1 MATRSKP
8 FDVIRLTV
16 TFVCVTLLTVLLAA
30 VGTDWSAR
38 QAQRYFAEL
47 EAAYGS
53 EMQPGTV
60 ITYGQLYEDEQ
71 SALEDWQ
78 GPLSAFEEQ
87 DWRDIPALYIP
98 QEDELFCQFYAA
110 AAVLVFSLTLAAGL
124 LGALWRRLGL
134 GRGFWGRLPL
144 EWHVFIG
151 FCMLACCMDGAG
163 HIVWAARDGTFA
175 DVAHTLFFLD
185 ADDSMLLGKAVAAGL
200 LWLGVFFVFEAGAA
214 LGAGL
219 RDGFWRYLRCR
230 CLIVRVPAA
239 LWGRCGAA
247 VRRFAAV
254 DLRRPVES
262 TLLRLLS
269 INFLLV
275 ALLCSVWFAGIAGA
289 LIYSFVLFFILRR
302 WFARLQKNYNTVLA
316 HAQRM
321 AQGSLDTPLEE
332 DVGILNPLREELN
345 AVQAG
350 FARAVREEVRSQN
363 MKTELITNVSHD
375 LKTPLTAI
383 ITYVDLLKDD
393 SLDEAT
399 RREYVATLEKKS
411 QRLKRLIE
419 DLFEMSKAA
428 SGSVTLHKETV
439 ELASLMRQLQ
449 FELEDATAACGV
461 DFRWSLP
468 PEKLYA
474 ELDGQKTF
482 RVLENLVVNI
492 TKYALAGTRA
502 YISLQREGRRAVVT
516 MKNVSS
522 AELDF
527 DAAAITER
535 FVRGDKSRNTEG
547 SGLGLAIAKSFAEL
561 QGGTFAVETDGDLF
575 KATVTF
581 PLCEAP
587 AQAPPPAPEAPDPE
601 APDPEALPAA
611 ETEE

>member
-1 MATRSKP
+1 M
-8 FDVIRLTV
+8 IRLTV
-16 TFVCVTLLTVLLAA
+16 TFVCVTLFTVLLAA
-30 VGTDWSAR
+30 VGTDWSVR
-38 QAQRYFAEL
+38 QTQRYFAEL
-47 EAAYGS
+47 EETYGS
-53 EMQPGTV
+53 DMQPGTV
-60 ITYGQLYEDEQ
+60 VTYGQLYEDEQ

-98 QEDELFCQFYAA
+98 QENEMFCQFYTV
-110 AAVLVFSLTLAAGL
+110 AAVLVFSLALAAGL

-151 FCMLACCMDGAG
+151 FCMLVCCMDGAG

-230 CLIVRVPAA
+230 CLLVRVPAA
-239 LWGRCGAA
+239 LWGACGTA

-262 TLLRLLS
+262 TLFRLLF

-316 HAQRM
+316 HAQHM

-461 DFRWSLP
+461 DFRWSFP

-502 YISLQREGRRAVVT
+502 YISLQRQGRCAAVT

-587 AQAPPPAPEAPDPE
+587 AQAPTPAPEGEFSSEEP
-601 APDPEALPAA
+601 LPMP
-611 ETEE
+611 

>member
-1 MATRSKP
+1 M
-8 FDVIRLTV
+8 
-16 TFVCVTLLTVLLAA
+16 
-30 VGTDWSAR
+30 
-38 QAQRYFAEL
+38 
-47 EAAYGS
+47 
-53 EMQPGTV
+53 
-60 ITYGQLYEDEQ
+60 
-71 SALEDWQ
+71 
-78 GPLSAFEEQ
+78 
-87 DWRDIPALYIP
+87 
-98 QEDELFCQFYAA
+98 
-110 AAVLVFSLTLAAGL
+110 
-124 LGALWRRLGL
+124 
-134 GRGFWGRLPL
+134 
-144 EWHVFIG
+144 
-151 FCMLACCMDGAG
+151 
-163 HIVWAARDGTFA
+163 
-175 DVAHTLFFLD
+175 
-185 ADDSMLLGKAVAAGL
+185 
-200 LWLGVFFVFEAGAA
+200 
-214 LGAGL
+214 
-219 RDGFWRYLRCR
+219 
-230 CLIVRVPAA
+230 
-239 LWGRCGAA
+239 
-247 VRRFAAV
+247 
-254 DLRRPVES
+254 
-262 TLLRLLS
+262 
-269 INFLLV
+269 
-275 ALLCSVWFAGIAGA
+275 
-289 LIYSFVLFFILRR
+289 
-302 WFARLQKNYNTVLA
+302 
-316 HAQRM
+316 
-321 AQGSLDTPLEE
+321 
-332 DVGILNPLREELN
+332 GILNPLREELN

-449 FELEDATAACGV
+449 FELEEATAACGV

-516 MKNVSS
+516 MKTVSS

-587 AQAPPPAPEAPDPE
+587 AQAPPPASEGE
-601 APDPEALPAA
+601 FSSEVSLL
-611 ETEE
+611 EH

>member
-1 MATRSKP
+1 M
-8 FDVIRLTV
+8 IRLTV
-16 TFVCVTLLTVLLAA
+16 TFVCVTLFTVLLAA
-30 VGTDWSAR
+30 VGTDWSVR
-38 QAQRYFAEL
+38 QTQRYFAEL
-47 EAAYGS
+47 EETYGS
-53 EMQPGTV
+53 DMQPGTV
-60 ITYGQLYEDEQ
+60 VTYGQLYEDEQ

-98 QEDELFCQFYAA
+98 QENEMFCQFYTV
-110 AAVLVFSLTLAAGL
+110 AAVLVFSLALAAGL

-151 FCMLACCMDGAG
+151 FCMLVCCMDGAG

-230 CLIVRVPAA
+230 CLLVRVPAA
-239 LWGRCGAA
+239 LWGACGTA

-262 TLLRLLS
+262 TLFRLLF

-316 HAQRM
+316 HAQHM

-461 DFRWSLP
+461 DFRWSFP

-502 YISLQREGRRAVVT
+502 YISLQRQGRCAAVT

-587 AQAPPPAPEAPDPE
+587 AQAPTPAPEALPD
-601 APDPEALPAA
+601 A

>member
-16 TFVCVTLLTVLLAA
+16 TFVCVTLFTVLLAA
-30 VGTDWSAR
+30 VGTNWSVR
-38 QAQRYFAEL
+38 QTQRYFAEL
-47 EAAYGS
+47 EETYGS
-53 EMQPGTV
+53 GMQPGTV
-60 ITYGQLYEDEQ
+60 VTYGQLYEDEQ
-71 SALEDWQ
+71 SALEDWR

-98 QEDELFCQFYAA
+98 QENEMFCRFYTV
-110 AAVLVFSLTLAAGL
+110 AAVLVFSLALAAGL

-144 EWHVFIG
+144 EWHVFVG
-151 FCMLACCMDGAG
+151 FCMLVCCIDVAG

-230 CLIVRVPAA
+230 CLLVRVPAA
-239 LWGRCGAA
+239 LWGACGTA

-262 TLLRLLS
+262 TLFRLLF

-316 HAQRM
+316 HAQHM

-461 DFRWSLP
+461 DFRWSFP

-502 YISLQREGRRAVVT
+502 YISLQRQGRCAVVT

-587 AQAPPPAPEAPDPE
+587 AQAPTPAPEALPD
-601 APDPEALPAA
+601 A

>member
-1 MATRSKP
+1 M
-8 FDVIRLTV
+8 IRLTV
-16 TFVCVTLLTVLLAA
+16 TFVCVTLFTVLLAA
-30 VGTDWSAR
+30 VGTDWSVR
-38 QAQRYFAEL
+38 QTQRYFAEL
-47 EAAYGS
+47 EETYGS
-53 EMQPGTV
+53 DMQPGTV
-60 ITYGQLYEDEQ
+60 VTYGQLYEDEQ

-98 QEDELFCQFYAA
+98 QENEMFCQFYTV
-110 AAVLVFSLTLAAGL
+110 AAVLVFSLALAAGL

-151 FCMLACCMDGAG
+151 FCMLVCCMDGAG

-230 CLIVRVPAA
+230 CLLVRVPAA
-239 LWGRCGAA
+239 LWGACGTA

-262 TLLRLLS
+262 TLFRLLF

-316 HAQRM
+316 HAQHM

-461 DFRWSLP
+461 DFRWSFP

-502 YISLQREGRRAVVT
+502 YISLQRQGRCAAVT

-581 PLCEAP
+581 PRCEAP
-587 AQAPPPAPEAPDPE
+587 AQAPTPAPEALPD
-601 APDPEALPAA
+601 A

>member
-1 MATRSKP
+1 MATRLKP
-8 FDVIRLTV
+8 FNFIRLAV

-38 QAQRYFAEL
+38 QAQRYFAEM
-47 EAAYGS
+47 EETYGS
-53 EMQPGTV
+53 GIRPGTV

-98 QEDELFCQFYAA
+98 QEDELFCQFYTV
-110 AAVLVFSLTLAAGL
+110 AAVLVFSLALAAGL

-151 FCMLACCMDGAG
+151 FCMLACCVDGAG

-175 DVAHTLFFLD
+175 NVAHTLFFLD

-230 CLIVRVPAA
+230 CLLVRVPAA
-239 LWGRCGAA
+239 LWGACGAA

-262 TLLRLLS
+262 TLFRLLS

-316 HAQRM
+316 HAQHM
-321 AQGSLDTPLEE
+321 AQGNLDAPLEE

-439 ELASLMRQLQ
+439 VLASLMRQLQ
-449 FELEDATAACGV
+449 FELEEATAACGV
-461 DFRWSLP
+461 DFRWILP

-587 AQAPPPAPEAPDPE
+587 AQAPHPASEGE
-601 APDPEALPAA
+601 FSSEVSLL
-611 ETEE
+611 EH

>member
-1 MATRSKP
+1 
-8 FDVIRLTV
+8 
-16 TFVCVTLLTVLLAA
+16 
-30 VGTDWSAR
+30 
-38 QAQRYFAEL
+38 
-47 EAAYGS
+47 
-53 EMQPGTV
+53 MQ
-60 ITYGQLYEDEQ
+60 
-71 SALEDWQ
+71 
-78 GPLSAFEEQ
+78 
-87 DWRDIPALYIP
+87 
-98 QEDELFCQFYAA
+98 AA
-110 AAVLVFSLTLAAGL
+110 ACCWER
-124 LGALWRRLGL
+124 LWRHPCCGWVCFSCL
-134 GRGFWGRLPL
+134 RG
-144 EWHVFIG
+144 
-151 FCMLACCMDGAG
+151 
-163 HIVWAARDGTFA
+163 
-175 DVAHTLFFLD
+175 
-185 ADDSMLLGKAVAAGL
+185 
-200 LWLGVFFVFEAGAA
+200 GAA

-230 CLIVRVPAA
+230 CLLVRVPAA
-239 LWGRCGAA
+239 LLNTCGGA
-247 VRRFAAV
+247 VRRFASV
-254 DLRRPVES
+254 DLRRPVEN
-262 TLLRLLS
+262 TLFRLLL

-302 WFARLQKNYNTVLA
+302 WFVRLQKNYKTVLA
-316 HAQRM
+316 HTQHM
-321 AQGSLDTPLEE
+321 AQGSLDVPLEE
-332 DVGILNPLREELN
+332 DVGVLNPLRDELN

-449 FELEDATAACGV
+449 FELEDAIAACGV
-461 DFRWSLP
+461 DFRWSFP

-502 YISLQREGRRAVVT
+502 YLSLQRQGQRAVIM

-527 DAAAITER
+527 DAATITER
-535 FVRGDKSRNTEG
+535 FVRGDRSRNTEG

-581 PLCEAP
+581 PLCAAP
-587 AQAPPPAPEAPDPE
+587 APVQEPQPGPEGPAPET
-601 APDPEALPAA
+601 LPAA
-611 ETEE
+611 EA

>member
-1 MATRSKP
+1 M
-8 FDVIRLTV
+8 
-16 TFVCVTLLTVLLAA
+16 
-30 VGTDWSAR
+30 
-38 QAQRYFAEL
+38 
-47 EAAYGS
+47 
-53 EMQPGTV
+53 
-60 ITYGQLYEDEQ
+60 
-71 SALEDWQ
+71 
-78 GPLSAFEEQ
+78 
-87 DWRDIPALYIP
+87 
-98 QEDELFCQFYAA
+98 
-110 AAVLVFSLTLAAGL
+110 
-124 LGALWRRLGL
+124 
-134 GRGFWGRLPL
+134 
-144 EWHVFIG
+144 
-151 FCMLACCMDGAG
+151 
-163 HIVWAARDGTFA
+163 
-175 DVAHTLFFLD
+175 
-185 ADDSMLLGKAVAAGL
+185 
-200 LWLGVFFVFEAGAA
+200 
-214 LGAGL
+214 
-219 RDGFWRYLRCR
+219 
-230 CLIVRVPAA
+230 
-239 LWGRCGAA
+239 
-247 VRRFAAV
+247 
-254 DLRRPVES
+254 
-262 TLLRLLS
+262 
-269 INFLLV
+269 
-275 ALLCSVWFAGIAGA
+275 
-289 LIYSFVLFFILRR
+289 
-302 WFARLQKNYNTVLA
+302 
-316 HAQRM
+316 
-321 AQGSLDTPLEE
+321 
-332 DVGILNPLREELN
+332 NPLRDELN

-449 FELEDATAACGV
+449 FELEDAIAACGV
-461 DFRWSLP
+461 DFRWSFP

-502 YISLQREGRRAVVT
+502 YLSLQRQGQRAVIM

-527 DAAAITER
+527 DAATITER
-535 FVRGDKSRNTEG
+535 FVRGDRSRNTEG

-581 PLCEAP
+581 PLCAAP
-587 AQAPPPAPEAPDPE
+587 APVQEPQPGPEGPAPET
-601 APDPEALPAA
+601 LPAA
-611 ETEE
+611 EA

>member
-1 MATRSKP
+1 M
-8 FDVIRLTV
+8 
-16 TFVCVTLLTVLLAA
+16 
-30 VGTDWSAR
+30 G
-38 QAQRYFAEL
+38 
-47 EAAYGS
+47 
-53 EMQPGTV
+53 
-60 ITYGQLYEDEQ
+60 
-71 SALEDWQ
+71 
-78 GPLSAFEEQ
+78 
-87 DWRDIPALYIP
+87 
-98 QEDELFCQFYAA
+98 
-110 AAVLVFSLTLAAGL
+110 
-124 LGALWRRLGL
+124 
-134 GRGFWGRLPL
+134 
-144 EWHVFIG
+144 
-151 FCMLACCMDGAG
+151 
-163 HIVWAARDGTFA
+163 RDGTFA

-230 CLIVRVPAA
+230 CLLVRVPAA
-239 LWGRCGAA
+239 LWGACGTA

-262 TLLRLLS
+262 TLFRLLF

-316 HAQRM
+316 HAQHM

-461 DFRWSLP
+461 DFRWSFP

-502 YISLQREGRRAVVT
+502 YISLQRQGRCAVVT

-587 AQAPPPAPEAPDPE
+587 AQAPTPAPEALPD
-601 APDPEALPAA
+601 A

>member
-16 TFVCVTLLTVLLAA
+16 TFVCVTLFTVLLAA
-30 VGTDWSAR
+30 VGTDWSVR
-38 QAQRYFAEL
+38 QTQRYFAEL
-47 EAAYGS
+47 EETYGS
-53 EMQPGTV
+53 DMQPGTV
-60 ITYGQLYEDEQ
+60 VTYGQLYEDEQ

-98 QEDELFCQFYAA
+98 QENEMFCQFYTV
-110 AAVLVFSLTLAAGL
+110 AAVLVFSLALAAGL

-151 FCMLACCMDGAG
+151 FCMLVCCMDGAG

-230 CLIVRVPAA
+230 CLLVRVPAA
-239 LWGRCGAA
+239 LWGACGTA

-262 TLLRLLS
+262 TLFRLLF

-316 HAQRM
+316 HAQHM
-321 AQGSLDTPLEE
+321 AQGSLDTP
-332 DVGILNPLREELN
+332 
-345 AVQAG
+345 
-350 FARAVREEVRSQN
+350 
-363 MKTELITNVSHD
+363 
-375 LKTPLTAI
+375 
-383 ITYVDLLKDD
+383 
-393 SLDEAT
+393 
-399 RREYVATLEKKS
+399 
-411 QRLKRLIE
+411 
-419 DLFEMSKAA
+419 
-428 SGSVTLHKETV
+428 
-439 ELASLMRQLQ
+439 
-449 FELEDATAACGV
+449 C
-461 DFRWSLP
+461 
-468 PEKLYA
+468 
-474 ELDGQKTF
+474 
-482 RVLENLVVNI
+482 
-492 TKYALAGTRA
+492 
-502 YISLQREGRRAVVT
+502 
-516 MKNVSS
+516 
-522 AELDF
+522 
-527 DAAAITER
+527 
-535 FVRGDKSRNTEG
+535 
-547 SGLGLAIAKSFAEL
+547 AKS
-561 QGGTFAVETDGDLF
+561 
-575 KATVTF
+575 
-581 PLCEAP
+581 
-587 AQAPPPAPEAPDPE
+587 
-601 APDPEALPAA
+601 
-611 ETEE
+611 

>member
-1 MATRSKP
+1 M
-8 FDVIRLTV
+8 IRLTV

>member
-16 TFVCVTLLTVLLAA
+16 TFVCVTLFTVLLAA
-30 VGTDWSAR
+30 VGTNWSVR
-38 QAQRYFAEL
+38 QTQRYFAEL
-47 EAAYGS
+47 EETYGS
-53 EMQPGTV
+53 GMQPGTV
-60 ITYGQLYEDEQ
+60 VTYGQLYEDEQ

-98 QEDELFCQFYAA
+98 QENEMFCQFYTV
-110 AAVLVFSLTLAAGL
+110 AAVLVFSLALAAGL

-144 EWHVFIG
+144 EWHVFVG
-151 FCMLACCMDGAG
+151 FCMLVCCMDGAG

-230 CLIVRVPAA
+230 CLLVRVPAA
-239 LWGRCGAA
+239 LWGACGTA

-262 TLLRLLS
+262 TLFRLLF

-316 HAQRM
+316 HAQHM

-419 DLFEMSKAA
+419 DLFGMSKAA

-461 DFRWSLP
+461 DFRWSFP

-502 YISLQREGRRAVVT
+502 YISLQRQGRCAVVT

-587 AQAPPPAPEAPDPE
+587 AQAPTPAPEALPD
-601 APDPEALPAA
+601 A

>member
-1 MATRSKP
+1 M
-8 FDVIRLTV
+8 IRLTV
-16 TFVCVTLLTVLLAA
+16 TFVCVTLFTVLLAA
-30 VGTDWSAR
+30 VGTDWSVR
-38 QAQRYFAEL
+38 QTQRYFAEL
-47 EAAYGS
+47 EETYGS
-53 EMQPGTV
+53 DMQPGTV
-60 ITYGQLYEDEQ
+60 VTYGQLYEDEQ

-98 QEDELFCQFYAA
+98 QENEMFCQFYTV
-110 AAVLVFSLTLAAGL
+110 AAVLVFSLALAAGL

-151 FCMLACCMDGAG
+151 FCMLVCCMDGAG

-230 CLIVRVPAA
+230 CLLVRVPAA
-239 LWGRCGAA
+239 LWGACGTA

-262 TLLRLLS
+262 TLFRLLF

-316 HAQRM
+316 HAQHM

-439 ELASLMRQLQ
+439 ELASLKRQLQ
-449 FELEDATAACGV
+449 CELEDATAACGV
-461 DFRWSLP
+461 DFRWSFP

-502 YISLQREGRRAVVT
+502 YISLQRQGRCAAVT

-587 AQAPPPAPEAPDPE
+587 AQAPTPAPEALPD
-601 APDPEALPAA
+601 A